1 MILDIKTLAWIQCI
15 IHITQVMI
23 LFVQFKVGS
32 TYRGIGW
39 WVLGTS
45 AMSLGVILMPLVTV
59 ESLKNLAVFANPL
72 MILGQILF
80 YIGIMRFL
88 DKKENRL
95 VIGTIFVVFIISYN
109 YYIYINYSISA
120 RTVLINLALAI
131 ITLMTV
137 YSLSFNRH
145 RKLLF
150 SDVFIA
156 AVFLFYG
163 CFAVFRLVYTLITP
177 PILTYSDEALMLMA
191 SFILPTIVSVLWTFG
206 FIIMLNQRLNVEVQ
220 ESEEKYRSILNA
232 SPDDITITDLHGQ
245 IIMVSPASKKM
256 FGYEED
262 FEGFIGRPITDFI
275 VPEEVERAKADMAQI
290 YQGGHPKI
298 GEYLGLR
305 KDHSTFHIEVNSAVI
320 KGSSGSP
327 VKMVFI
333 IRDITERKVSEQRI
347 QLLVE
352 QLERERNIAHQNS
365 ITDSLTGLANRRY
378 FDDMLATELYRLK
391 RNGSNLSL
399 IMLDVDYFKKFN
411 DSKGH
416 LAGDDCL
423 KQIGNV
429 LKSLVGRTT
438 DIAARYGGEEFVV
451 ILPDT
456 EAKGAVQLAEQM
468 RKAVVDLAI
477 PHPQSDVSEYV
488 TVSIGVV
495 SVSADCVTSPD
506 QVISHVDEA
515 LYQAKKG
522 GRNHI
527 QEKTKIGG

>member
-1 MILDIKTLAWIQCI
+1 MILDIKTLAWVQCI

-23 LFVQFKVGS
+23 LFVQYKVGS
-32 TYRGIGW
+32 SYRGIGW

-59 ESLKNLAVFANPL
+59 ESLQILAGFANPL
-72 MILGQILF
+72 MVSGQILL
-80 YIGIMRFL
+80 YIGTMRFL
-88 DKKENRL
+88 DKKENRF
-95 VIGTIFVVFIISYN
+95 VIGTIFAVFIISYN
-109 YYIYINYSISA
+109 YYIYVNYSISA
-120 RTVLINLALAI
+120 RTALICVSLAI
-131 ITLMTV
+131 ISLMTA
-137 YSLSFNRH
+137 YSLSFNRG

-150 SDVFIA
+150 SEVFIA

-163 CFAVFRLVYTLITP
+163 CFAVFRLAYTLITP
-177 PILTYSDEALMLMA
+177 PILKYSDEAPMLIA
-191 SFILPTIVSVLWTFG
+191 SFILPTFVSILWTFG

-256 FGYEED
+256 FGYQED
-262 FEGFIGRPITDFI
+262 FAGFIGRPIIDFI
-275 VPEEVERAKADMAQI
+275 VPEEVARAKADMAQI
-290 YQGGHPKI
+290 YQGGHSKM
-298 GEYLGLR
+298 GEYLGVR
-305 KDHSTFHIEVNSAVI
+305 KDHSTFHIEVNCALI
-320 KGSSGSP
+320 KGSSGQP
-327 VKMVFI
+327 IKMVFI
-333 IRDITERKVSEQRI
+333 IRDITERKASEQRI

-378 FDDMLATELYRLK
+378 FDDMLAKELYRLK
-391 RNGSNLSL
+391 RNKSKLSL

-423 KQIGNV
+423 RQIGNV

-438 DIAARYGGEEFVV
+438 DIVARYGGEEFVV

-468 RKAVVDLAI
+468 RKAVVDLAM
-477 PHPQSDVSEYV
+477 PHPESDISGYV
-488 TVSIGVV
+488 TVSIGVT
-495 SVSADCVTSPD
+495 SVYADCVTSPE
-506 QVISHVDEA
+506 QVITLVDEA

-522 GRNHI
+522 GRNQI
-527 QEKTKIGG
+527 QENTKIGG